1 MTMRIAMG
9 RLLSVFGVA
18 AALWLPL
25 SAPAQ
30 DKYPIATFPFP
41 SVTNIYA
48 DIITAKGF
56 DKANG
61 FRAEPVTY
69 GTGAAL
75 WAGLAAG
82 EIVVH
87 NMSAFLLQKMRSD
100 GIEIEMFSTFLGMG
114 WTIVTTNPGIK
125 NFADL
130 KGKSIAATVAF
141 SAFDYL
147 QIYAKKK
154 GINLRKDISIVDATN
169 VLMLAQLEAGRVDA
183 ILSYEPNTTMLL
195 AKNPKA
201 KVVLFGVD
209 AWREVTGDLGWDL
222 GLVVRTDYLKKNPG
236 VLPRLLKMYRDAA
249 TFATSNPEEAD
260 RIVTS
265 GKHFTKGI
273 PPGTVAS
280 GLKEKRLILQVTP
293 TWEPATN
300 AQIWKMLQA
309 GLDGGYIPALP
320 AKQAVVSVA
329 PK

>member
-1 MTMRIAMG
+1 MKISLG
-9 RLLSVFGVA
+9 RLFRVLGLA
-18 AALWLPL
+18 AALFGLPL
-25 SAPAQ
+25 SSPAQ
-30 DKYPIATFPFP
+30 DRYPIATFTFP
-41 SVTNIYA
+41 AVTNVYA
-48 DIITAKGF
+48 DIIFAKGF

-75 WAGLAAG
+75 WAGLASG

-87 NMSAFLLQKMRSD
+87 NMSPFLLQKMRSD
-100 GIEIEMFSTFLGMG
+100 GIELEMFSTFLGMG
-114 WTIVTTNPGIK
+114 WTIVTTNPDIK

-130 KGKSIAATVAF
+130 KGRSIAATVAF

-147 QIYAKKK
+147 QIYAKKT

-195 AKNPKA
+195 ARNPKA

-209 AWREVTGDLGWDL
+209 AWRNVTGDLGWDL

-236 VLPRLLKMYRDAA
+236 VLPRLFKMYRDAA
-249 TFATSNPEEAD
+249 TFATNNPEEAD
-260 RIVTS
+260 AIVTS
-265 GKHFTKGI
+265 GKYFTKGI
-273 PPGTVAS
+273 PPGTISS
-280 GLKEKRLILQVTP
+280 GLKNKRLILEVRP
-293 TWEPATN
+293 TWEPETN

>member
-1 MTMRIAMG
+1 MKTAVG
-9 RLLSVFGVA
+9 KLFSVLGLA
-18 AALWLPL
+18 AALIGLPL
-25 SAPAQ
+25 STSAQ
-30 DKYPIATFPFP
+30 DRYPIATFTFP

-48 DIITAKGF
+48 DIIFAKGF

-61 FRAEPVTY
+61 LRAEPVTY

-75 WAGLAAG
+75 WAGLASG

-87 NMSAFLLQKMRSD
+87 NMSPFLLQKMRSD
-100 GIEIEMFSTFLGMG
+100 GIDIEMFATFLGMG
-114 WTIVTTNPGIK
+114 WTIVTTNPAIK

-147 QIYAKKK
+147 QIYSKKV

-183 ILSYEPNTTMLL
+183 ILAYEPNTTMLL

-209 AWREVTGDLGWDL
+209 AWQAVAGDSGWDL
-222 GLVVRTDYLKKNPG
+222 GLVVRTDFLKKNPG
-236 VLPRLLKMYRDAA
+236 ILPRIFKMYRDAA

-260 RIVTS
+260 KIVTS

-273 PPGTVAS
+273 PPGTIAS
-280 GLKEKRLILQVTP
+280 GLKAKRLILEVNP
-293 TWEPATN
+293 TWQPATN